1 MKRPNVKL
9 LVKFERQLQQ
19 LSEEAHKKMAG
30 NATPISAL
38 VMNTKNIQD
47 LYGINEMLHKN
58 KQAMEKICV
67 LVSEEHDR

>member
-9 LVKFERQLQQ
+9 LVKFERQLLL

-30 NATPISAL
+30 NTTPISPL
-38 VMNTKNIQD
+38 VMNTKFIHA
-47 LYGINEMLHKN
+47 LYGINETLHKN

-67 LVSEEHDR
+67 LVSEGIR